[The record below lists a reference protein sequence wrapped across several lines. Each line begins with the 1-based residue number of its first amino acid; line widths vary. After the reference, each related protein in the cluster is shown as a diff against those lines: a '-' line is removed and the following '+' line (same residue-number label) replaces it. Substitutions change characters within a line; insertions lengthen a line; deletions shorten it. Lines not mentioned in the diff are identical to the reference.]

1 MNGFVNVIKPKDMSS
16 ALAVML
22 IKKKIYKAFGK
33 VSIGH
38 MGTLDP
44 MASGVLPMG
53 INQANRMF
61 DYLLDKQKT
70 YIADFTF
77 GKETDTLDTTGTVL
91 SDGYPVPT
99 LTEIENALP
108 NFIGEID
115 QIPPK
120 YSAKNVNGKR
130 GYELARKGIDFTL
143 PSKKVTI
150 LNFVCLS
157 KLDEQTY
164 RFKIDCK
171 GGTYIRS
178 LCRDL
183 ADALSTKATMSA
195 LSRTAS
201 GVFCQENGILLDDFM
216 EMEDISKVIIKPDD
230 VVSFPSIVLDEVNA
244 KRILDGVFDPIYNQ
258 EEGLYK
264 VYNGNSFW
272 GIGEVKDKTLK
283 IRTYVR
289 D

>member
-1 MNGFVNVIKPKDMSS
+1 
-16 ALAVML
+16 
-22 IKKKIYKAFGK
+22 
-33 VSIGH
+33 
-38 MGTLDP
+38 
-44 MASGVLPMG
+44 
-53 INQANRMF
+53 
-61 DYLLDKQKT
+61 
-70 YIADFTF
+70 
-77 GKETDTLDTTGTVL
+77 
-91 SDGYPVPT
+91 
-99 LTEIENALP
+99 
-108 NFIGEID
+108 
-115 QIPPK
+115 
-120 YSAKNVNGKR
+120 
-130 GYELARKGIDFTL
+130 
-143 PSKKVTI
+143 
-150 LNFVCLS
+150 
-157 KLDEQTY
+157 
-164 RFKIDCK
+164 
-171 GGTYIRS
+171 
-178 LCRDL
+178 L